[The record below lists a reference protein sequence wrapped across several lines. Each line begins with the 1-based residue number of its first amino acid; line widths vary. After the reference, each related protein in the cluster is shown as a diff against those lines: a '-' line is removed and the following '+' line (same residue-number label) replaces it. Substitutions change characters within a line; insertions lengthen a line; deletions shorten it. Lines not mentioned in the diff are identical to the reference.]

1 MSSGALVHC
10 PGVAAGAVEHCLL
23 TGLRLLPSLSVLL
36 GMWYSAGS
44 AEFSS
49 YKVGIN
55 MHMTFLNSF
64 FPLIFSTEA
73 FSKISDIHIY

>member
-10 PGVAAGAVEHCLL
+10 PGVAAGAAEHCLL
-23 TGLRLLPSLSVLL
+23 TGLSDGLPSFSVLL

-44 AEFSS
+44 AEFNS

-55 MHMTFLNSF
+55 MYMMFLDTF
-64 FPLIFSTEA
+64 FPLNLFNRS
-73 FSKISDIHIY
+73 F